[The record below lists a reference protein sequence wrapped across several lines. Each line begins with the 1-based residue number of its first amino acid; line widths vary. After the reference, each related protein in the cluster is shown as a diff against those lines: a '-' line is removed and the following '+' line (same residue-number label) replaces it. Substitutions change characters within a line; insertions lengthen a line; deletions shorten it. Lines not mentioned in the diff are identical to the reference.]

1 MEPDARMYQMMLEV
15 CARMGD
21 ARVTRALLDEM
32 KTRKIEVGEDTRT
45 ALMAAF
51 KHSNEIVMVTKDM
64 GGKGIREEEEIVD
77 EEEDYFAIF
86 QQTIRDQ
93 MYSKE

>member
-1 MEPDARMYQMMLEV
+1 VEPDARMYQMMLEV